1 MKTFK
6 LNLFLVIILL
16 NMGKINA
23 QKEQIA
29 ILNIDVKSISMDAIS
44 MGNLVRLEVEKTGV
58 YSVFDKYDLAYI
70 TQEQGFDVSNCYG
83 RICLV
88 EAGELLGADKMLTG
102 SVEKFDDKIIV
113 ILRLID
119 VDSGKIEK
127 TDIMEYLDLP
137 ELQTMVKVS
146 VNNLFGIEN
155 DPLTVNMLSSYE
167 DPINTPKTQ
176 LRLNGPRMGVSY
188 VGGRQGE
195 ILEAPENKGG
205 FNGMPVT
212 TLIGYQYELGYLSS
226 GNFQALFEFI
236 GLVGGLEQSRVV
248 PSLTIMNGFRS
259 NKNGFEFAFGPLIEL
274 TSKAEGFYNEN
285 GTWTLV
291 DDAIDTYG
299 SYEDIPYDIENR
311 LDSRGYAQVSTSW
324 VWAFGK
330 TFRSGY
336 LNIPVNVFFSHKV
349 GGWVV
354 GASFGFNVSKR

>member
-1 MKTFK
+1 MKTIYSY
-6 LNLFLVIILL
+6 LILLLLVIATVEV
-16 NMGKINA
+16 KA

-29 ILNIDVKSISMDAIS
+29 ILNIDVKSISMDAVS
-44 MGNLVRLEVEKTGV
+44 MGNLVRLEVEKTGI
-58 YSVFDKYDLAYI
+58 YSVLDKYDLSYI
-70 TQEQGFDVSNCYG
+70 TQEKGFDISNCYG

-88 EAGELLGADKMLTG
+88 EAGEILGADKMLTG

-119 VDSGKIEK
+119 VNTGKIEK

-137 ELQTMVKVS
+137 ELQKMIQVS
-146 VNNLFGIEN
+146 VNNLLDIEN
-155 DPLTVNMLSSYE
+155 DPITVNMLSSYE

-188 VGGRQGE
+188 VGGDNGE
-195 ILEAPENKGG
+195 ILKAPENKGG

-212 TLIGYQYELGYLSS
+212 TLIGYQLEVGYLSA

-236 GLVGGLEQSRVV
+236 GFVGGLEQSRVV

-259 NKNGFEFAFGPLIEL
+259 NKNGFEFAFGPLVEM
-274 TSKAEGFYNEN
+274 TSRADGFYDGDNK
-285 GTWTLV
+285 WTLV
-291 DDAIDTYG
+291 DDAIQTYG
-299 SYEDIPYDIENR
+299 SYEDIPFDIETR
-311 LDSRGYAQVSTSW
+311 LDSRGEPQLSTSW

-330 TFRSGY
+330 TFKSGY
-336 LNIPVNVFFSHKV
+336 LNIPVNIYFSHKI
-349 GGWVV
+349 GGWVA